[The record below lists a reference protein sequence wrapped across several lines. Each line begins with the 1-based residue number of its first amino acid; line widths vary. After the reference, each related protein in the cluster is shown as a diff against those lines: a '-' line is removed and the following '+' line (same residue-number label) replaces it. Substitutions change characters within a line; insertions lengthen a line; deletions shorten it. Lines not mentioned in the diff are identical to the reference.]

1 MFYPA
6 KSHLHNLEPSIRF
19 PKLGRD
25 SKNTNKDPVDVLIG
39 SERCLSS
46 ISFSTQVIVSEN

>member
-25 SKNTNKDPVDVLIG
+25 SNNTNKDPVDVLMG
-39 SERCLSS
+39 SEKCLSS
-46 ISFSTQVIVSEN
+46 ISFSTQVVVSEN